1 MHKFES
7 PNTPALPFQKHCNC

>member
-7 PNTPALPFQKHCNC
+7 SNTPALPFQKHCNC